1 MPEADMPDETTDA
14 ALRRLSEEVAGL
26 RDLFQRRLLEDRARQ
41 RMYDE
46 LYEQLAFARKGLV
59 DEYLAP
65 MVREVLLVVD
75 RVEASE
81 QASEEGREVLATVR
95 AELMEVLLRR
105 GLRRVDALGE
115 PFDPRLHE
123 AVGRAAVQ
131 DGAEAGRVV
140 EVRRPGYLLADRL
153 IRPAQV
159 VVGYAPEAGE
169 TGRREPEPSGT
180 DRREAAGTSRTFSF
194 TRPAARPEGGTT

>member
-1 MPEADMPDETTDA
+1 MPEAGPGAGDLPDRTEDEEPDA
-14 ALRRLSEEVAGL
+14 AVRRLSEEVAGL

-46 LYEQLAFARKGLV
+46 LYDQLAFARKGLV

-65 MVREVLLVVD
+65 MVREILLVVD
-75 RVEASE
+75 RVETAAE
-81 QASEEGREVLATVR
+81 QGPAKDRAALDSVR
-95 AELMEVLLRR
+95 AELLEVLLRR
-105 GLRRVDALGE
+105 GLRRVDVLGE

-123 AVGRAAVQ
+123 AVGRSPVS
-131 DGAEAGRVV
+131 DPAEAGRVV

-159 VVGYAPEAGE
+159 VVGHVAGACD
-169 TGRREPEPSGT
+169 TGERASAVSAAEP
-180 DRREAAGTSRTFSF
+180 
-194 TRPAARPEGGTT
+194 TRPGAPTPGGTT